1 MGDKI
6 MDSFIFENS
15 TRVFFGEGCVREH
28 LAGLLAGYGDTVL
41 LVYGGGSIK
50 RNGIY
55 DQVTSILAQAGKKAV
70 EFPGVMPNPTYAKVL
85 EGVALARREGADL
98 ILAVGG
104 GSVMDCGKAIALAV
118 PYEGD
123 VWRDFWERRGTVRH
137 TPLPLGVVVTMPGT
151 GSECNG
157 GAVVTNEAVK
167 IKTDRD
173 YPRCNP
179 HFALMDPTYTYTI
192 PKAQMVCG
200 GFDALSHVMETYFSP
215 PDEENVS
222 DDIAEALMR
231 GIIRDLRASVK
242 NPRDYAARSNLM
254 WEATMAENR
263 IIKLNKRTDFMAHMM
278 EHQLSAYTDCNHG
291 AGLAVLHPV
300 YYRRICEKGAV
311 KFARFAAR
319 VWGVPEAGKS
329 REELAR
335 AGVEALADFIR
346 ELGLPT
352 TLRELGVTG
361 ETPLEEIAA
370 SVTLTGGGYAALTR
384 EDVLEI
390 FKTCY

>member
-1 MGDKI
+1 MN
-6 MDSFIFENS
+6 SFVFENS
-15 TRVFFGEGCVREH
+15 TKVFFGQGCVKEH
-28 LAGLLAGYGDTVL
+28 LGALLEGYGGNVM
-41 LVYGGGSIK
+41 LVCGGGSVK
-50 RNGIY
+50 RNGVY
-55 DQVTSILAQAGKKAV
+55 DQVMEVLEDSGKRIV
-70 EFPGVMPNPTYAKVL
+70 EFPGVMPNPTYAKVQ
-85 EGVALARREGADL
+85 EGVALARREKVDL

-123 VWRDFWERRGTVRH
+123 VWEDFWAKRGVVH
-137 TPLPLGVVVTMPGT
+137 HEPLPLGVVVTMPGT

-157 GAVVTNEAVK
+157 GAVITNEAVK

-173 YPRCNP
+173 YPKCNP
-179 HFALMDPTYTYTI
+179 HFALLDPAYTYSI
-192 PKAQMVCG
+192 PKMQMLCG

-231 GIIRDLRASVK
+231 GLIRDLRASV
-242 NPRDYAARSNLM
+242 RDPQDYTARSNLM

-263 IIKLNKRTDFMAHMM
+263 IIKLNKQTDFMAHMM
-278 EHQLSAYTDCNHG
+278 EHQLGAYTDCNHG
-291 AGLAVLHPV
+291 AGLAVIHPV
-300 YYRRICEKGAV
+300 YYRRICRRGAV
-311 KFARFAAR
+311 KFARFATR
-319 VWGVPEAGKS
+319 VWGIPADGKS
-329 REELAR
+329 DEELAL

-361 ETPLEEIAA
+361 ETPLEEIAS
-370 SVTLTGGGYAALTR
+370 SVFLTSGGYSRLTH
-384 EDVLEI
+384 EDVLDI
-390 FKTCY
+390 FQECF

>member
-1 MGDKI
+1 MN
-6 MDSFIFENS
+6 SFVFENS
-15 TRVFFGEGCVREH
+15 TRVFFGEGCVKRH
-28 LAGLLAGYGDTVL
+28 LGALLAEYGGTVL

-50 RNGIY
+50 ANGVY
-55 DQVTSILAQAGKKAV
+55 SQVTDILVQAGRRVV
-70 EFPGVMPNPTYAKVL
+70 ELSGVMPNPTYAKVL
-85 EGVALARREGADL
+85 EGVALARAEKAGL
-98 ILAVGG
+98 VLAVGG
-104 GSVMDCGKAIALAV
+104 GSVMDCGKAIALAA

-123 VWRDFWERRGTVRH
+123 AWEDFWAKKGVVRH

-173 YPRCNP
+173 YPQCNP
-179 HFALMDPTYTYTI
+179 HFALMDPVYTYTI
-192 PKAQMVCG
+192 PVRQMVCG

-231 GIIRDLRASVK
+231 GIIRDLRASVRD
-242 NPRDYAARSNLM
+242 PMDYAARSNLM

-300 YYRRICEKGAV
+300 YYRRICKAGAV
-311 KFARFAAR
+311 KFARFATR
-319 VWGVPEAGKS
+319 VWGIPEAGKS
-329 REELAR
+329 REELAE
-335 AGVEALADFIR
+335 AGVEALAALIR

-361 ETPLEEIAA
+361 EIPLEEIAN
-370 SVTLTGGGYAALTR
+370 SVFLTDGGYVRLTHK
-384 EDVLEI
+384 DVLDI
-390 FKTCY
+390 LRVCL